1 MNSLKDK
8 LNKLASDVNKK
19 SKEFSFYKTSYET
32 KKLDKYSLL
41 KSTIKI
47 DELVDKINRTLKHD
61 DILEV
66 SVKNTNH
73 KVENN
78 ITSPLVDNKKKKM

>member
-1 MNSLKDK
+1 MYYDDYNYYLNKDDKEKYLNSLKDK

-61 DILEV
+61 DILAI
-66 SVKNTNH
+66 
-73 KVENN
+73 VE
-78 ITSPLVDNKKKKM
+78 